1 MKVEIYG
8 KDNCPN
14 CDTAVA
20 ISEGNVEELHVYK
33 MGKDFQIPDMMTRIG
48 KRVAAF
54 PQIFVN
60 NEYVGSLKEYQ
71 DFLTTNDSSTEDLE
85 DLGDLDL

>member
-8 KDNCPN
+8 KDSCPN

-20 ISEGNVEELHVYK
+20 ISEGQVKELQVYK
-33 MGKDFQIPDMMTRIG
+33 MGKDFQIPDMMARIG

-60 NEYVGSLKEYQ
+60 NEYVGSLKEYEAM
-71 DFLTTNDSSTEDLE
+71 LEDSNSSEGLD
-85 DLGDLDL
+85 DLGDLEL